1 MMGSKL
7 NNDKTD
13 DPIFLS
19 ERIEERFHFSLT
31 FHYSPS
37 IWYCKVSGFR
47 FIQQKFVNIKSDASR
62 WVSDDAYLYLDYI
75 PILKQQ

>member
-19 ERIEERFHFSLT
+19 ERIEERFHFRQ
-31 FHYSPS
+31 PS
-37 IWYCKVSGFR
+37 ITVQVFDIVRLVDSVQIHSTK
-47 FIQQKFVNIKSDASR
+47 IHKH
-62 WVSDDAYLYLDYI
+62 
-75 PILKQQ
+75 